1 MRPSTILAPLAALAL
16 ALPVQH
22 VQAQQAPTTGWRAE
36 FLAVMAAA
44 EEKYVKLAEATPA
57 EKLNWR
63 PAPGVR
69 SIAEVYLHIA
79 GANYGLVGRLGGA
92 MPTGVDLAN
101 IEKSTTDK
109 ATIVR
114 HVRASFA
121 HFRAAVVAF
130 QEAEAEKMV
139 PLFGGQQVTA
149 RHFLTFI
156 ADHNGEH
163 LGQSIAYAR
172 MNGIVP
178 PWSM

>member
-1 MRPSTILAPLAALAL
+1 MRTLKLLAPAAALAL
-16 ALPVQH
+16 AIPMQVAH
-22 VQAQQAPTTGWRAE
+22 AQAAPAKGWRAE

-44 EEKYVKLAEATPA
+44 EDKYVKLAEATPA
-57 EKLNWR
+57 DKLNWR
-63 PAPGVR
+63 PADGVR
-69 SIAEVYLHIA
+69 SINEVYLHIA
-79 GANYGLVGRLGGA
+79 GANYGLAGRLDA
-92 MPTGVDLAN
+92 KPPAGVDLAN
-101 IEKSTTDK
+101 IEKMPADK
-109 ATIVR
+109 ANIVK
-114 HVRASFA
+114 HLRASFA

-130 QEAEAEKMV
+130 PEGEAEKMV

>member
-1 MRPSTILAPLAALAL
+1 MRLTTLVTPLAALAL
-16 ALPVQH
+16 ALPL
-22 VQAQQAPTTGWRAE
+22 QAPQAQAPTKGWRAE

-44 EEKYVKLAEATPA
+44 EEKYVKLAEATPQ
-57 EKLNWR
+57 EKFNWR

-69 SIAEVYLHIA
+69 SVAEVFLHVA
-79 GANYGLVGRLGGA
+79 GANYGLVGRLGA
-92 MPTGVDLAN
+92 APPAGVDLAN
-101 IEKSTTDK
+101 LEKSTTDK
-109 ATIVR
+109 AAIIN
-114 HVRASFA
+114 HMKDGFA
-121 HFRAAVVAF
+121 AFRAAVVAF
-130 QEAEAEKMV
+130 PEGEAEKMV

-172 MNGIVP
+172 TNGIVP

>member
-1 MRPSTILAPLAALAL
+1 MRSLKLLVPAAALAL
-16 ALPVQH
+16 AIPMQVSH
-22 VQAQQAPTTGWRAE
+22 AQTAPTTGWRAE
-36 FLAVMAAA
+36 FLAVMAVA
-44 EEKYVKLAEATPA
+44 EDKYVKLAEATPPD
-57 EKLNWR
+57 KLDWR
-63 PAPGVR
+63 PGAGVR
-69 SIAEVYLHIA
+69 SINEVYLHVA
-79 GANYGLVGRLGGA
+79 GANYGLAGRFDVKPPA
-92 MPTGVDLAN
+92 GVDLAN
-101 IEKSTTDK
+101 IEKMSDK
-109 ATIVR
+109 ANIVK
-114 HVRASFA
+114 HLKASFA

-130 QEAEAEKMV
+130 PEGESEKMV